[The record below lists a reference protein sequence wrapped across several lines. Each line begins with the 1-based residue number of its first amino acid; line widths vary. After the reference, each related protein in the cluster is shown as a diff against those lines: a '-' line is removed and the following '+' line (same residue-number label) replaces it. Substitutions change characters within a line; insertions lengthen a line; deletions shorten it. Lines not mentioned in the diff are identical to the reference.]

1 MSVARTVTP
10 TEVAIIG
17 AGPAGL
23 AAATRLAGTHGRR
36 VLVLDRESIPGGIP
50 RHCDH
55 PGYGMRDMR
64 TFISGPAYAKR
75 LVRQALGAG
84 AEILTEAMVTAINLD
99 NSLEVTTPGGL
110 LRVEPG
116 AVVMATGA
124 RERPRPARLVP
135 GDRPTGIYTTGQL
148 QNIVHLHHGRVG
160 DRAVVVGAE
169 LVSWSAVMT
178 LRHAGCS
185 TVAMTTEYPSPE
197 SYAAFNIGGKAA
209 FRVPVATRTRV
220 VRIIGKPALRGVE
233 VEDLDTGDRRVIDC
247 DTVVFTGD
255 WIPDHELARSAGIDL
270 DPGTK
275 GPEVDTALR
284 TSQQGVF
291 AAGNVLHPVDTADIA
306 ALDGTFVA
314 DRVQAHLAK
323 GTAAARPMGIRIQA
337 EAPFRWVSPNLLRP
351 NDPAPPRKRL
361 LLWTD
366 RLIRFPTV
374 TVSQLGHVITTKRL
388 PWPASPGRV
397 FRIPSS
403 VLDGV
408 DPDHG
413 NVTIGVAGATDTP
426 RAQPEPVVGQAAP
439 S

>member
-1 MSVARTVTP
+1 MKPPAARTVKP
-10 TEVAIIG
+10 TDVAIIG

-23 AAATRLAGTHGRR
+23 AAATRLAATHGRR
-36 VLVLDRESIPGGIP
+36 VLVLEREATPGGIP
-50 RHCDH
+50 RHCNH

-64 TFISGPAYAKR
+64 TFISGPAYAQR
-75 LVRQALGAG
+75 LVREAREAG

-99 NSLEVTTPGGL
+99 NSVDATTPAGL
-110 LRVEPG
+110 LRVQPG
-116 AVVMATGA
+116 AVIMATGA
-124 RERPRPARLVP
+124 RERPRPARLIP
-135 GDRPTGIYTTGQL
+135 GDRPTGVYTTGQL
-148 QNIVHLHHGRVG
+148 QNVVHLHHGTVG
-160 DRAVVVGAE
+160 KRAVVVGAE

-185 TVAMTTEYPSPE
+185 TVAMTTEHPSPE
-197 SYAAFNIGGKAA
+197 SYGAFNLPGKAVL
-209 FRVPVATRTRV
+209 RVPVATRTRV
-220 VRIIGKPALRGVE
+220 VRIIGKPNLQCIE
-233 VEDLDTGDRRVIDC
+233 VEHLDTGARRIIHC
-247 DTVVFTGD
+247 DTVIFTGD

-275 GPEVDTALR
+275 GPVVDTALR

-314 DRVQAHLAK
+314 DRVQAHLRK
-323 GTAAARPMGIRIQA
+323 GTAAARPMGVRILA

-366 RLIRFPTV
+366 QLIRFPIV
-374 TVSQLGHVITTKRL
+374 TVSQLGHVVATKRTA
-388 PWPASPGRV
+388 WPASPGRV

-408 DPDHG
+408 DPDR
-413 NVTIGVAGATDTP
+413 GAITFG
-426 RAQPEPVVGQAAP
+426 VVGAPAAP
-439 S
+439 HARFRGGPRHD

>member
-1 MSVARTVTP
+1 MNTRTVKP
-10 TEVAIIG
+10 TDVAIIG

-23 AAATRLAGTHGRR
+23 AAATRLAATFGRR
-36 VLVLDRESIPGGIP
+36 VLILDREATPGGIP

-64 TFISGPAYAKR
+64 TFLSGPAYAKR
-75 LVRQALGAG
+75 LVRQARAAG
-84 AEILTEAMVTAINLD
+84 AEILTEAMVTAINPD
-99 NSLEVTTPGGL
+99 NSVDATTPAGL
-110 LRVEPG
+110 LRVQPG
-116 AVVMATGA
+116 AVIMATGA
-124 RERPRPARLVP
+124 RERPRPARLIP
-135 GDRPTGIYTTGQL
+135 GDRPSGVYTTGQL
-148 QNIVHLHHGRVG
+148 QNIVHLHHGKVG
-160 DRAVVVGAE
+160 KRAVVVGAE

-197 SYAAFNIGGKAA
+197 SYAAFNLPGKAA
-209 FRVPVATRTRV
+209 FRVPVATRSRV
-220 VRIIGKPALRGVE
+220 VRIIGKTGLQGVE
-233 VEDLDTGDRRVIDC
+233 VENLDTGARRIIDC

-255 WIPDHELARSAGIDL
+255 WIPDHELARSAGIDI

-275 GPEVDTALR
+275 GPVVDTALR

-314 DRVQAHLAK
+314 DRVQAHLGR
-323 GTAAARPMGIRIQA
+323 GTAARPIGIRIHA
-337 EAPFRWVSPNLLRP
+337 EAPFRWVSPNLLRAG
-351 NDPAPPRKRL
+351 DPAPPRKRL

-366 RLIRFPTV
+366 QLIRFPTV
-374 TVSQLGHVITTKRL
+374 TVSQLGHVIATKRT

-408 DPDHG
+408 HPDRG
-413 NVTIGVAGATDTP
+413 AITIGVV
-426 RAQPEPVVGQAAP
+426 QK
-439 S
+439 